1 MEAFRLRRRRGKAV
15 AAPVMRLLRLF
26 AFLLAAFGFAS
37 AAQAQLTFQL
47 RTGDSATN
55 VQSMPIDSNNC
66 AASGPRALYVGGVI
80 TNGGATTV
88 SNIVATM
95 SGVTGNFTL
104 GQSATQAVGSLGAGQ
119 STGVYWFVRY
129 GCSTASVTSTISIA
143 SSAAGVSR
151 SVGLSAISSISAN
164 AGGNVLSSTLGP
176 GAVVGQTIWFD
187 ASYDFGGTDV
197 GDEFILQPSG
207 SQLFDAVC
215 FRLVGTEI
223 RASNIAP
230 ITVGTTNK
238 VYFRQTQKQS
248 GNGYF
253 ADVRYFFE
261 YQCAGASTLARPY
274 ATMTSGNALK
284 YTGNYDGSGSI
295 SISFPGATNPFAIS
309 KTADISSAIAGAAA
323 TVKYTITVSN
333 PSAYSSRISQFV
345 DTLPAGA
352 KFLALDAASNVTAAN
367 SSSVPAANA
376 AGTLTFTGRQDQSYL
391 IAAGGSVKLIYTVL
405 MPSTA
410 GTYTNSVRADFG
422 TATTA
427 TASAAFTVVTPA
439 PLTMIK
445 SSQASSDPYN
455 GTTNPKLIPGARVA
469 YTITIA
475 NPNAFAATG
484 DSIVVVDPTPARL
497 SLYVGNISGS
507 SGGPLRFL
515 NGATVSALTYVFAS
529 LGSTTD
535 DIDFSRDGGATWT
548 YVPTPDGQG
557 ADPLVNR
564 IRIRPK
570 GAMAGNSSFSL
581 LFGYVVN

>member
-1 MEAFRLRRRRGKAV
+1 MAW
-15 AAPVMRLLRLF
+15 LLRLC
-26 AFLLAAFGFAS
+26 LLALAAIAFAS
-37 AAQAQLTFQL
+37 PAEAQLTFQL
-47 RTGDSATN
+47 RTGDPATN
-55 VQSMPIDSNNC
+55 VHSMPIDSNNC
-66 AASGPRALYVGGVI
+66 TAAGPRAIYIGGVI

-88 SNIVATM
+88 NNIVATI
-95 SGVTGNFTL
+95 SGITGNFSL
-104 GQSATQAVGSLGAGQ
+104 GQTPSQSVGSLGPGQ

-129 GCSTASVTSTISIA
+129 GCSVSTVTSTISIA
-143 SSAAGVSR
+143 STAAAVSR
-151 SVGLSAISSISAN
+151 SVGLSTISSISAN

-176 GAVVGQTIWFD
+176 GAVVGQTIYFD

-230 ITVGTTNK
+230 ITVGTLNK
-238 VYFRQTQKQS
+238 IYFRQTQKQS

-261 YQCAGASTLARPY
+261 YQCAGASTTARPY

-295 SISFPGATNPFAIS
+295 SIAFPGATNPFTIS
-309 KTADISSAIAGAAA
+309 KSSDISSAIAGSAA
-323 TVKYTITVSN
+323 TVKYTVTVTN
-333 PSAYSSRISQFV
+333 PSAYASRISQFV

-352 KFLALDAASNVTAAN
+352 KFLALDSASNVTAAN

-376 AGTLTFTGRQDQSYL
+376 TGTLTFTGRQDQSYL
-391 IAAGGSVKLIYTVL
+391 IAAGGTVRLIYTVQ

-410 GTYTNSVRADFG
+410 GTYTNSARAVFG
-422 TATTA
+422 TATTP
-427 TASAAFTVVTPA
+427 TASAAFSVITPA
-439 PLTMIK
+439 PFTVAK
-445 SSQASSDPYN
+445 TSQAGADPYN
-455 GTTNPKLIPGARVA
+455 GAVNPKLIPGARVH
-469 YTITIA
+469 YTVSIT
-475 NPNAFAATG
+475 NPNPFAATA
-484 DSIVVVDPTPARL
+484 DSLLVIDPTPARL
-497 SLYVGNISGS
+497 SLFVGNISGS
-507 SGGPLRFL
+507 SGGPLRFQ
-515 NGATVSALTYVFAS
+515 NGATASGLTYTFTS
-529 LGSTTD
+529 LASTTD
-535 DIDFSRDGGATWT
+535 DIDFSSDGGATWT
-548 YVPTPDGQG
+548 YVPTPNSAG

-570 GAMAGNSSFSL
+570 GAMAANSSFSL

>member
-1 MEAFRLRRRRGKAV
+1 VIG
-15 AAPVMRLLRLF
+15 LLRLL

-47 RTGDSATN
+47 RTGDSTAN

-66 AASGPRALYVGGVI
+66 AGSGPRAIYVGGVI
-80 TNGGATTV
+80 TNSGATTV
-88 SNIVATM
+88 DNIVATI

-104 GQSATQAVGSLGAGQ
+104 GQSASQSVGSLGAGQ

-129 GCSTASVTSTISIA
+129 GCSIATVTSTISIA
-143 SSAAGVSR
+143 STAAAVSR
-151 SVGLSAISSISAN
+151 TVGLSTISAISAN

-187 ASYDFGGTDV
+187 ASYDFGGTDI

-230 ITVGTTNK
+230 IVVGTTNRI
-238 VYFRQTQKQS
+238 YFRQTQKQS

-253 ADVRYFFE
+253 ASVRYYFE
-261 YQCAGASTLARPY
+261 YQCAGASTTARPY

-295 SISFPGATNPFAIS
+295 SISFPGATNPFTITKIS
-309 KTADISSAIAGAAA
+309 DITSALAGVAA
-323 TVKYTITVSN
+323 TVKYTITVTN
-333 PSAYSSRISQFV
+333 PSVHASRISRFV

-352 KFLALDAASNVTAAN
+352 KFLALDPASNVTAAN

-376 AGTLTFTGRQDQSYL
+376 TGTLTFVGRQDQSYL
-391 IAAGGSVKLIYTVL
+391 IADGGNVKLIYIVQ

-410 GTYTNSVRADFG
+410 GTYSNSARAAFG

-427 TASAAFTVVTPA
+427 TVSASFTVITPA
-439 PLTMIK
+439 ALTMVK
-445 SSQASSDPYN
+445 SSQANTDPYN
-455 GTTNPKLIPGARVA
+455 GTANPKLIPGARVA
-469 YTITIA
+469 YTLTIA
-475 NPNAFAATG
+475 NPNAFAATA
-484 DSIVVVDPTPARL
+484 DSIIIDDPTPARL
-497 SLYVGNISGS
+497 SLYVGDIVGS

-515 NGATVSALTYVFAS
+515 NGATASGLTYTFTS
-529 LGSTTD
+529 LASTTD
-535 DIDFSRDGGATWT
+535 DIDFSSNDGTTWT
-548 YVPTPDGQG
+548 YVPTPDSAG

-570 GAMAGNSSFSL
+570 GPMAANSSFSL
-581 LFGYVVN
+581 LFGYVIN